1 MEGSFSLY
9 QETTTDK
16 RKSYTSFNGKKPG
29 RHAPQPRQYQIQH
42 LWEQH
47 HRMLRLAL
55 LGLNYKDIAAELGVT
70 PQTVS
75 NTINSAMGQKLLQE
89 MRGAANKEAVD
100 TASRL
105 KEMNDQALDVLEEI
119 LKDADKPIALRAKV
133 AMDNLSRT
141 GFAPQI
147 NVKGTFDHRHFGPD
161 DIERIKLFAVEA
173 AKRQGCLVLEDQQAL
188 KPQVSCSEESEI
200 QIDICQ
206 ETTRFHPSMAQE
218 IEIDT
223 IEADFVMEAKEETN
237 SGNRINTVDRERS
250 DGN

>member
-1 MEGSFSLY
+1 MEGSVNLFS
-9 QETTTDK
+9 QDGDK
-16 RKSYTSFNGKKPG
+16 RKEYTSFNGRKPG
-29 RHAPQPRQYQIQH
+29 RHAPAPRQYQIQH

-55 LGLNYKDIAAELGVT
+55 LGLNYKDIASELGVT

-75 NTINSAMGQKLLQE
+75 NTINSSMGQKLLQE

-105 KEMNDQALDVLEEI
+105 REMNEKALEVLTEI
-119 LKDADKPIALRAKV
+119 LEDADKPIALRAKV

-173 AKRQGCLVLEDQQAL
+173 AKRQGCLILEDQSSDARFTAGQG
-188 KPQVSCSEESEI
+188 S
-200 QIDICQ
+200 IDNQ
-206 ETTRFHPSMAQE
+206 TPDT
-218 IEIDT
+218 DT
-223 IEADFVMEAKEETN
+223 IVIDAQVTEIPN
-237 SGNRINTVDRERS
+237 SGNPITRD
-250 DGN
+250 